1 MHSKLLGSS
10 SEFLKAKLKSE
21 WLEENGAVK
30 LPDHSAASFDI
41 YVKWLY
47 CRNISLSESNDHDD
61 ENDDAHASDFGLLAA
76 AFILGDAL
84 LDDAF
89 KDAVISALLD
99 KVRSAHW
106 IGFFDSFTE
115 MAKMIYEATPT
126 ASPARKFIVDVFKSS
141 ADGPRTSRAIEE
153 LPRDFHCDLTIA
165 FATDRVAKPLSKI
178 SLKRCDYHHHRTS
191 DPRLRR
197 KLKHQARAAAPS
209 TETQQEPASVDNRER
224 FTWAE
229 FDMSL

>member
-99 KVRSAHW
+99 KVRAANW

-115 MAKMIYEATPT
+115 MAKKIYEATPT

-141 ADGPRTSRAIEE
+141 ADGPRTSKAINE
-153 LPRDFHCDLTIA
+153 LPHDFHCALTLA
-165 FATDRVAKPLSKI
+165 FATDRAAKSLPKI
-178 SLKRCDYHHHRTS
+178 TLKRCDYHRHPTS
-191 DPRLRR
+191 DLRRLRM
-197 KLKHQARAAAPS
+197 LEIQARAAERRTSS
-209 TETQQEPASVDNRER
+209 TEAQPELES
-224 FTWAE
+224 AE
-229 FDMSL
+229 SQS